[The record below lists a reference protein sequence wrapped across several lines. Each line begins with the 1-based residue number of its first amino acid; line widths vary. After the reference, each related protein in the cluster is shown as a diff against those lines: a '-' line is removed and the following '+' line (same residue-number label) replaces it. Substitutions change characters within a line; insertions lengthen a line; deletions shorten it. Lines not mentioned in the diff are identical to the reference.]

1 MKMKFS
7 LKIVAMALVAIM
19 CLGTAS
25 CGISGFMN
33 SHPVEATVN
42 DNENNPDANIN
53 GDIGSIG
60 GADTSVSDSNTTT
73 STGNEEALF
82 EELLKAI
89 KASVAYDGA
98 MTLSAVQSQRLT
110 EGSENNDIKVIGTMG
125 WDKATNRYFST
136 TEYKGSGSDASFG
149 SYYSSTTSK
158 LFTVDGILY
167 TYKCDKSLDE
177 GYSNEQ
183 YSKGAEDE
191 ITDEFEYFSDMIES
205 FVGGVEKAKTYT
217 ELKTAFSKVFSE
229 VKAKTEAEMKDGGE
243 IKDGAMLTLVPT
255 ISIKKIDGEIV
266 LSITSSMFISEM
278 IDGMVI
284 MTNCSS
290 TYTRNIRC
298 KDGKITGLDMVVDA
312 SAENTKKENSDNEDY
327 YDTPAY
333 TEPAWTAGEETVKDE
348 NINVK
353 DEIAVPDN
361 SWEDNGTVA
370 PPIYHETVSAT
381 MPSENAGADHEFD
394 NSETKYHS
402 MTATPLYDT
411 VKTSSSVK
419 TSSNI
424 SLSYDIAYSFD
435 QKGYDA
441 ITVKLPSPDEIYNA
455 NELDNYIEIEFT
467 DGMVTERSF
476 YEGEDP
482 AEFFAD
488 IQEMTK
494 WEYGYDSDY
503 NEELGYIEI
512 PYITIEHFYKDEDRV
527 QVIDPKTITA
537 EELRAL
543 DKIYVDYLVKDGHA
557 LVLSE
562 YDHEYALS
570 LEYEIVMSSPFGASM
585 HDTIYKNV
593 NLFYT
598 DHPFILSYDGKITVN
613 GVQKSE
619 GEMMLE
625 SGKTYVI
632 TYTSIYTDKD
642 VDIEDLI
649 MDF

>member
-42 DNENNPDANIN
+42 NNENNPDANIN

-98 MTLSAVQSQRLT
+98 MTLSAVQSQSLT

-217 ELKTAFSKVFSE
+217 ELKTAFNKVFSE
-229 VKAKTEAEMKDGGE
+229 VKAKTEAEMKNDGK

-278 IDGMVI
+278 INGMVI

-348 NINVK
+348 NINAK

-361 SWEDNGTVA
+361 SWEDNGTVV

-441 ITVKLPSPDEIYNA
+441 IAVNLPSPDEIYD
-455 NELDNYIEIEFT
+455 EEEVDNYIDVELVEGLVIDEYVG
-467 DGMVTERSF
+467 DGT
-476 YEGEDP
+476 DP
-482 AEFFAD
+482 ATFFECVRD
-488 IQEMTK
+488 IVM
-494 WEYGYDSDY
+494 WRYGYDSDY
-503 NEELGYIEI
+503 VDGLGYVDTPHISVGN
-512 PYITIEHFYKDEDRV
+512 FYKDAART
-527 QVIDPKTITA
+527 QIIDPNTITA
-537 EELRAL
+537 DELRAL
-543 DKIYVDYLVKDGHA
+543 GKIYADYTIMDGRA
-557 LVLSE
+557 LVISAYE
-562 YDHEYALS
+562 QEYALS
-570 LEYEIVMSSPFGASM
+570 LEYEIVRATFLGGAYSTS
-585 HDTIYKNV
+585 HKEANIY
-593 NLFYT
+593 YA
-598 DHPFILSYDGKITVN
+598 DDPFILSYDGKIAVN
-613 GVQKSE
+613 GVQMSE
-619 GEMMLE
+619 GEMKLE
-625 SGKTYVI
+625 NGKTYVI
-632 TYTSIYTDKD
+632 TYTSIYTDAD